1 MTAQEFSSS
10 FDTLLDSYAHQATFG
25 KDASE
30 ADLRFDE
37 YEKSVFLTKAQ
48 EEVALALYNGRNS
61 SLEGFE
67 ETEELRRYLS
77 NLICE
82 AELDPVESSNGKPI
96 GLNSKSKFFTLP
108 DGTAP
113 ESEEGEEPI
122 TTLPAV
128 WFITYEAVIISDG
141 KCENT
146 TSMEVVPVRQDEY
159 HRIKNNPFRGANSHR
174 SLRLDLSEGMVEI
187 ISEYTVTKYYIRY
200 LRKLNPII
208 VAPLDDQSIDG
219 ISTVTECELPD
230 YLHQRILERAVN
242 LAIQRGKINNEN
254 K

>member
-1 MTAQEFSSS
+1 MTTQEFSSS
-10 FDTLLDSYAHQATFG
+10 FDTLLDSYAHQAIFG

-82 AELDPVESSNGKPI
+82 AELDPIESSNGKPI

-108 DGTAP
+108 DGT
-113 ESEEGEEPI
+113 G
-122 TTLPAV
+122 TLPAV
-128 WFITYEAVIISDG
+128 WFITYEAATVSDG

-146 TSMEVVPVRQDEY
+146 TSMEVVPVKQDEY
-159 HRIKNNPFRGANSHR
+159 HRIKKNPFRGANSRR
-174 SLRLDLSEGMVEI
+174 SLRMDLSEGMVEI

-208 VAPLDDQSIDG
+208 VATLDDQSIDG
-219 ISTVTECELPD
+219 INIVTECELPD